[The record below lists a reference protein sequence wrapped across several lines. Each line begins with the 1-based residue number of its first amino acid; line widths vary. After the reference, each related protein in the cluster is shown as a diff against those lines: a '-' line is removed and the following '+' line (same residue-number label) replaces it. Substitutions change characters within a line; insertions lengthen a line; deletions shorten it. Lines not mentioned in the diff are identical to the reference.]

1 MREVKTRKLL
11 KILALPLALLLVA
24 VPLAYA
30 GVIVSYPISGTV
42 NYVAPTIVFEGG
54 TNANQT
60 GLGGNTISVTIGQ
73 NKTSATFSIHITY
86 QTVEYHDILVIRNTD
101 AANAYWV
108 GFSATTNLPAAV
120 YNATLLITDDT
131 GSKIASYDLLTG
143 GWSGWLF
150 QLPANTTYH
159 VNLIFKMSEGQRL
172 PATPADISLKLYWSN
187 SNTETPF
194 E

>member
-1 MREVKTRKLL
+1 MKTRKLL
-11 KILALPLALLLVA
+11 KVLALPLALLLVA

-42 NYVAPTIVFEGG
+42 NYVTPTIVFDGG
-54 TNANQT
+54 SNANQT
-60 GLGGNTISVTIGQ
+60 GLGGNTISVNIGQ
-73 NKTSATFSIHITY
+73 NSTSATFSIHITY
-86 QTVEYHDILVIRNTD
+86 QTVEYHDILVIKNLDTV
-101 AANAYWV
+101 NAYWI
-108 GFSATTNLPAAV
+108 GFSATTTLPAEV

-131 GSKIASYDLLTG
+131 GAKVASYNLLTG

-150 QLPANTTYH
+150 QLPAGTTYH
-159 VNLIFKMSEGQRL
+159 VNLIFKMSEGQKL
-172 PATPADISLKLYWSN
+172 PITPAEIVLKLYWSN